1 MSDRIAVPAGL
12 GPSGRALW
20 RRVEGD
26 LEQGLVFDAG
36 EREVLRQACHASDR
50 LAEVRRDIRER
61 GLWVDSPK
69 GEIPNPLLLREESLE
84 KTVAALVGRLQR
96 LRTAPRRARP

>member
-1 MSDRIAVPAGL
+1 MPRHARWSHGTPMSDRIAVPAGL

-61 GLWVDSPK
+61 ELWVDSPK
-69 GEIPNPLLLREESLE
+69 GETPTRC
-84 KTVAALVGRLQR
+84 
-96 LRTAPRRARP
+96 